1 MIRRADADIGLF
13 AQQKVVVPPLVEKA
27 LEHDKVQLSGL
38 QMRKKV
44 RGVVDREKQLVFRA
58 FEKTLDLWD
67 QNIVSD
73 RLRRPDAK
81 KRLGLCGKQ
90 ARQLC
95 VVILELHRVA
105 LQNLALHGFAELSL
119 VVGKELHAVLRF

>member
-13 AQQKVVVPPLVEKA
+13 AQQKMVVPPLVKNA
-27 LEHDKVQLSGL
+27 LKHDKVQRAGL
-38 QMRKKV
+38 QLRKKV

-58 FEKTLDLWD
+58 FEKTPDLWD

-81 KRLGLCGKQ
+81 KRLGLLRKKS
-90 ARQLC
+90 RELR
-95 VVILELHRVA
+95 VVILKLDRVA
-105 LQNLALHGFAELSL
+105 LQNLALRGFTELSL